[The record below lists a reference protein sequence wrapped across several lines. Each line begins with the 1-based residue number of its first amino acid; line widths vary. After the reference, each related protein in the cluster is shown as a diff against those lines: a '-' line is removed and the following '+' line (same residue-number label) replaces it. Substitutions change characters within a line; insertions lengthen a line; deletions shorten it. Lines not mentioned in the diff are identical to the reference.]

1 MAIVIDT
8 AVGGSSD
15 ERQATRCV
23 AAQQTKVS
31 APRFGILKV
40 TPHMHIKKQRLLT
53 PGPTPLY
60 PPALHAMMASDIH
73 HRTEDFRKAYRS
85 CLADLKEVMGTANDV
100 LMFAASGTGAMDATV
115 SNLFS
120 KGDKVIVCVAGKF
133 GERWAEIAKAYG
145 LDAKV
150 LTVPYGQAVSADQV
164 ASALAEDPAVKAVFV
179 QASETS
185 TGAAHDVKAMG
196 AAVARTGAILIV
208 DAITGIGTM
217 PLDIDGWGLD
227 VVIGGSQKAFM
238 IPPGLAFLSISPK
251 AWKFADTATLPHY
264 YFNLKKEKKS
274 GDAGE
279 SSWTPSTALILAMAE
294 ALRYVKQIGMAHLVE
309 NAQMLAAAT
318 RAAVVRLGLDLFAP
332 DSPGS
337 SVTAVRAPAGMDSG
351 IIVKEFKNRFGAIIA
366 NGQGSMK
373 GQIFRIAHLGY
384 FDFSDLFAMIAG
396 LEIILN
402 ANGFPVTYGT
412 GVAAVQEAYE
422 HAAVKPQPVG
432 A

>member
-1 MAIVIDT
+1 MY
-8 AVGGSSD
+8 
-15 ERQATRCV
+15 
-23 AAQQTKVS
+23 
-31 APRFGILKV
+31 
-40 TPHMHIKKQRLLT
+40 IKKQRLLT

-85 CLADLKEVMGTANDV
+85 CLADLKEVMGTTNDV

-120 KGDKVIVCVAGKF
+120 RGDKAIVCCAGKF

-145 LDAKV
+145 LDANVITK
-150 LTVPYGQAVSADQV
+150 PYGSVVSPQEVRD
-164 ASALAEDPAVKAVFV
+164 ALAKEPATKGVFV

-185 TGAAHDVKAMG
+185 TGAAHDVRAMG
-196 AAVARTGAILIV
+196 EAVSKTGAIFVV
-208 DAITGIGTM
+208 DAITGLGTM

-227 VVIGGSQKAFM
+227 VTIGGSQKAFM
-238 IPPGLAFLSISPK
+238 VPPGLAFMSVSPK
-251 AWKFADTATLPHY
+251 AWKFADTATLPHF

-279 SSWTPSTALILAMAE
+279 SSWTPSTALILALGE
-294 ALRYVKQIGMAHLVE
+294 ALKYVKQIGMANLVE
-309 NAQMLAAAT
+309 NARLLAEAT
-318 RAAVVRLGLDLFAP
+318 RAAAGKLGLELFAP

-337 SVTAVRAPAGMDSG
+337 SVTAVKAPKGMDSG
-351 IIVKEFKNRFGAIIA
+351 TIVKEFRTRFNAVIA

-384 FDFSDLFAMIAG
+384 FDFADLFAVVAG

-402 ANGFPVTYGT
+402 ANGYAVQYGS
-412 GVAAVQEAYE
+412 GVAAVQEVYQR
-422 HAAVKPQPVG
+422 AAVKPEAVN